1 MRISDWSSDVCSS
14 DLLLARRPINTPVP
28 APPQNM
34 LKHGIDR
41 LAARAQLASNPFR
54 QLRAI
59 HPLPAVIS
67 KMDQDLRTMP
77 SCCPAGNAITGY
89 LACPHTQLRTEERRV
104 GRGGV
109 RLGRRGGGRRT

>member
-1 MRISDWSSDVCSS
+1 
-14 DLLLARRPINTPVP
+14 
-28 APPQNM
+28 M

-59 HPLPAVIS
+59 HPLHAVIS

-77 SCCPAGNAITGY
+77 SCCPTGKVITGY
-89 LACPHTQLRTEERRV
+89 IASLDTELLGQIREATVRDLAGIHREKPQGKEEFHLRGKSQARQC
-104 GRGGV
+104 
-109 RLGRRGGGRRT
+109 RLRIKKIKIRKS